1 MKLRVKREFSPVQG
15 LPPLPGNHVF
25 WCNRAGFPKDS
36 TLMQPTRIALLLSLF
51 LPAAALAQKKAPAQ
65 SEDIEHIR
73 QELGVNEFTAPS
85 IDLIFTELAGLKPIP
100 FDKVWR
106 DLPDESPQDRA
117 GLAVAAGAVI
127 ADGFLAVS
135 AEKQSRIEPV
145 GRVLLRLA
153 KGLGV
158 GEHVTKHSRSILEKA
173 ARKEWTDVKVELTR
187 AQADVE
193 AALLALKDE
202 EIAHL
207 VALGGWIRGLE
218 ITAGIVLESYTP
230 ARARR
235 LIQPELMDYFLERVA
250 TLNPNLKKTKLGQT
264 LAKNLAEAKAITA
277 KPPETPITKDEVK
290 SIRDLAREI
299 GEAAAGGAEG

>member
-1 MKLRVKREFSPVQG
+1 
-15 LPPLPGNHVF
+15 
-25 WCNRAGFPKDS
+25 
-36 TLMQPTRIALLLSLF
+36 MQSTRIILILSLF
-51 LPAAALAQKKAPAQ
+51 LPTAALAQKKAPAQ

-85 IDLIFTELAGLKPIP
+85 IDLIFTELADLKPIP

-158 GEHVTKHSRSILEKA
+158 GEHITKHSRTFEEPA
-173 ARKEWTDVKVELTR
+173 HGMERRE
-187 AQADVE
+187 AD
-193 AALLALKDE
+193 
-202 EIAHL
+202 
-207 VALGGWIRGLE
+207 
-218 ITAGIVLESYTP
+218 SP
-230 ARARR
+230 C
-235 LIQPELMDYFLERVA
+235 
-250 TLNPNLKKTKLGQT
+250 
-264 LAKNLAEAKAITA
+264 
-277 KPPETPITKDEVK
+277 
-290 SIRDLAREI
+290 
-299 GEAAAGGAEG
+299 

>member
-1 MKLRVKREFSPVQG
+1 MRVKREFSPVQG
-15 LPPLPGNHVF
+15 LLPRPGNHVF
-25 WCNRAGFPKDS
+25 CCNRAGFPKDS
-36 TLMQPTRIALLLSLF
+36 AIMQSTRIILSLSLF
-51 LPAAALAQKKAPAQ
+51 FAASALAQKKAPAQ
-65 SEDIEHIR
+65 SEDIDHIR

-85 IDLIFTELAGLKPIP
+85 IDLVFTELAELKPIP

-173 ARKEWTDVKVELTR
+173 ARKEWSDVKLELTR

-207 VALGGWIRGLE
+207 VALGGWVRGLE
-218 ITAGIVLESYTP
+218 ITAGIVLEGYTP

-250 TLNPNLKKTKLGQT
+250 TLNPNLKKSKLGQT

-277 KPPETPITKDEVK
+277 KPVETPITKDEVK
-290 SIRDLAREI
+290 TIRDLAREI
-299 GEAAAGGAEG
+299 REVAGGGGEG

>member
-1 MKLRVKREFSPVQG
+1 MF
-15 LPPLPGNHVF
+15 F
-25 WCNRAGFPKDS
+25 CCNEPRFPKDS
-36 TLMQPTRIALLLSLF
+36 DPMQSSRLALILTF
-51 LPAAALAQKKAPAQ
+51 LIPLAAFAQKKAALQ
-65 SEDIEHIR
+65 SEDIDHIR
-73 QELGVNEFTAPS
+73 EELGVNEFTAPS
-85 IDLIFTELAGLKPIP
+85 IDLVFTQLAELKPIP

-106 DLPDESPQDRA
+106 DLPDVSPQDRA
-117 GLAVAAGAVI
+117 SLAMASGAVI

-173 ARKEWTDVKVELTR
+173 ARKDWHDVKLELTR

-193 AALLALKDE
+193 AALLSLKDE

-218 ITAGIVLESYTP
+218 ITAGIVLEDYTP
-230 ARARR
+230 TRARR
-235 LIQPELMDYFLERVA
+235 LIQPELLDYFLDRVS
-250 TLNPNLKKTKLGQT
+250 TLNPNLKKSKLGLI
-264 LAKNLAEAKAITA
+264 LAKNLGEVKVTIT
-277 KPPETPITKDEVK
+277 KPVETPITKDEIK
-290 SIRDLAREI
+290 SIRNLAREI
-299 GEAAAGGAEG
+299 RQVASGGEE